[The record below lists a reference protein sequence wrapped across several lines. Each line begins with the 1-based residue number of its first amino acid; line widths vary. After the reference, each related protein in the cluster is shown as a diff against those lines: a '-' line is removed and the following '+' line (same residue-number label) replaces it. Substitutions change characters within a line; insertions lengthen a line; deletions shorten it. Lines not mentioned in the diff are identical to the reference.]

1 MAKSK
6 TITLEDL
13 RLISQALADLKLPVP
28 VEVFMRRQ
36 EPAEEKVTDAESYRL
51 AQARCIMRKVVSY
64 YKTRHQEPKLVRNP
78 NADCRASGCS
88 TFEMRN

>member
-1 MAKSK
+1 
-6 TITLEDL
+6 
-13 RLISQALADLKLPVP
+13 LPVP